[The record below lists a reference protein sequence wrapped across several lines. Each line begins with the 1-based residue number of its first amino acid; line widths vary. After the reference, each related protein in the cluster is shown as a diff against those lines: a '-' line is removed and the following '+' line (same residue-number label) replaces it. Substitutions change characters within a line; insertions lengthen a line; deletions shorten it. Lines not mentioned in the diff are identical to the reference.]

1 MSNPPMPTI
10 SDPVTAGRAPAS
22 RASVTER
29 AASALPGVGL
39 SLLAFGS
46 LLILLLHV
54 LPPSNRVNPMTRTIS
69 QYALEANG
77 WMFDVGVL
85 LLAVGSMAVLAGLVR
100 AGVVRA
106 ISGTSLFLTFW
117 SVSLAVLVVFE
128 KYDYQN
134 GMSTGASGM
143 IHRMASLVAFLSL
156 PIAVLLASRGAAR
169 RNPSWRRPAAW
180 TRWAAIAAGACF
192 SLLIYAIVQ
201 GFFTDT
207 SWWRVF
213 PLGGMERLIALSDVV
228 AVSVLGVW
236 ARMARAVPAE
246 PLGSAGLADQ
256 VSDGPGGAAL
266 VQ

>member
-1 MSNPPMPTI
+1 VSNPPMPTI
-10 SDPVTAGRAPAS
+10 SDPVTTGRASA
-22 RASVTER
+22 VER
-29 AASALPGVGL
+29 AAAALPTAGL
-39 SLLAFGS
+39 SLLSVGS

-77 WMFDVGVL
+77 WMFDVGVFA
-85 LLAVGSMAVLAGLVR
+85 LAVGSMAVLAGLVR

-128 KYDYQN
+128 KYDDQN
-134 GMSTGASGM
+134 GASTGASGM

-169 RNPSWRRPAAW
+169 RNPSWRRPATW
-180 TRWAAIAAGACF
+180 TRWAAIAACACF

-201 GFFTDT
+201 SFFTDT
-207 SWWRVF
+207 RWWRVF

-228 AVSVLGVW
+228 AVFALGAW
-236 ARMARAVPAE
+236 ARIAQPGLAPA
-246 PLGSAGLADQ
+246 GSAGLADQ